1 MVAPWLVALIVSVAL
16 NVVAYVITPKPKG
29 PKPEAAQQAE
39 SPTAEA
45 GKPMPVLF
53 GTARLSETN
62 VIGFWDKGTRQYQ
75 VKV

>member
-1 MVAPWLVALIVSVAL
+1 MVAAWVIALLVSVAL
-16 NVVAYVITPKPKG
+16 NVVAYIITPKPKAA
-29 PKPEAAQQAE
+29 KPDAAQQAE

-45 GKPMPVLF
+45 GKPVPVLF

-62 VIGFWDKGTRQYQ
+62 IIGWWDKGTHQYQ